1 MFSMSKTK
9 HICKTCGREYSG
21 DARFCAACG
30 SRLVARKSA
39 NRKTVYFILGI
50 SLPVILAGMLLV
62 GIFSNWDNI
71 GQMVPG
77 NTHMQTQNQ
86 TVPSVTEGAENTILD
101 QFVFTSFVPND
112 TEYTDGFWAIAT
124 SGEKTV
130 LVGLDKDLNYLCALD
145 AEQYDIYDGPYE
157 GYSYGMDL
165 TSGRNVIL
173 DSEQK
178 DVTARYAGT
187 EENGSVLSF
196 YYDDTGVTVWTCEIM
211 GSGESA
217 AFMVYAKDLQG
228 NTKYAWNLPDML
240 ETRDNLPPMPCG
252 RSWYVFGHYV
262 LDVATGQMLDMK
274 QSQTLAEGEIS
285 VLGADKDDNVFIKS
299 QTATETRLVMVI
311 PWLGTGSCLFLK
323 AEGQIGR
330 YCNSVCYV
338 HGVLAEDNEQIHGI
352 LDADGNY
359 TPWPD
364 ADREYEFLPEFKNG
378 YALVEFRNE
387 NGESV
392 VTLLDKKG
400 EMLFAPIP
408 GEAIPSVVPG
418 QEELTVF
425 SCVNYPIMTD
435 RGKESLN
442 LDGTTTLLEE
452 GSVFHTLSVTKCGS
466 NYYRIEDGKVFAD
479 YKLEEALS
487 MAN

>member
-1 MFSMSKTK
+1 MSKTK

-30 SRLVARKSA
+30 SRLVVRKSA
-39 NRKTVYFILGI
+39 NTKTVYAVLGI
-50 SLPVILAGMLLV
+50 SIPLILAGVLLAGV
-62 GIFSNWDNI
+62 FFDWNHIA
-71 GQMVPG
+71 QMVPG
-77 NTHMQTQNQ
+77 NTLVPNAQTQNQ
-86 TVPSVTEGAENTILD
+86 TVPAVTESAENTILD

-112 TEYTDGFWAIAT
+112 TEDTDGFWAFAT

-145 AEQYDIYDGPYE
+145 AAQYEIYDGPYD
-157 GYSYGMDL
+157 GYSYGRDL
-165 TSGRNVIL
+165 SSGRYVIL

-178 DVTARYAGT
+178 DVTARYVGT
-187 EENGSVLSF
+187 ETNGSLLSF
-196 YYDDTGVTVWTCEIM
+196 YYDETGVTVWTCEIM
-211 GSGESA
+211 GGEGSA

-240 ETRDNLPPMPCG
+240 DTRDNLPPMPCG
-252 RSWYVFGHYV
+252 RSLYVFGHYV

-323 AEGQIGR
+323 AGGQIGR

-378 YALVEFRNE
+378 CALVEFRNE

-479 YKLEEALS
+479 YKLKEALS

>member
-1 MFSMSKTK
+1 MSKNK
-9 HICKTCGREYSG
+9 LICKNCGREYSG
-21 DARFCAACG
+21 NAKFCAACG

-39 NRKTVYFILGI
+39 NRKTVYFVLGI
-50 SLPVILAGMLLV
+50 FLSLILTGVLLAGV
-62 GIFSNWDNI
+62 FFDWNNI
-71 GQMVPG
+71 AQMVPG
-77 NTHMQTQNQ
+77 NTLAPDAQTQDQ
-86 TVPSVTEGAENTILD
+86 TVPAVTEAAENTILD

-112 TEYTDGFWAIAT
+112 TEHTDGFWAFAT
-124 SGEKTV
+124 SGEKNV

-145 AEQYDIYDGPYE
+145 AEQYEIYDGPYD

-165 TSGRNVIL
+165 SSGRNVIL
-173 DSEQK
+173 DPEQK
-178 DVTARYAGT
+178 DVTARYVGT
-187 EENGSVLSF
+187 EANGSILSF
-196 YYDDTGVTVWTCEIM
+196 YYDETGVTVWTCEIV

-217 AFMVYAKDLQG
+217 AFMVYAKDLRG

-240 ETRDNLPPMPCG
+240 KTRDNLPPMPCG
-252 RSWYVFGHYV
+252 RSWYVFGNYV

-274 QSQTLAEGEIS
+274 QLQILAEGEIS

-299 QTATETRLVMVI
+299 QTATETRLVMVL
-311 PWLGTGSCLFLK
+311 PWFGTGSRLFLK
-323 AEGQIGR
+323 AGGQIGR
-330 YCNSVCYV
+330 YCNGVCYV

-359 TPWPD
+359 TPWPE

-378 YALVEFRNE
+378 YALSQAFCEY
-387 NGESV
+387 
-392 VTLLDKKG
+392 KG

-418 QEELTVF
+418 HEELTVF
-425 SCVNYPIMTD
+425 SCVDYPIMTD

-452 GSVFHTLSVTKCGS
+452 GSVFHTLGVIKCGK
-466 NYYRIEDGKVFAD
+466 NYYRIENGKIFAD
-479 YKLEEALS
+479 YGLKEELS

>member
-1 MFSMSKTK
+1 MSKNK
-9 HICKTCGREYSG
+9 LICKNCGREYSG
-21 DARFCAACG
+21 NAKFCAACG

-39 NRKTVYFILGI
+39 NRKTVYFVLGI
-50 SLPVILAGMLLV
+50 FLSLILTGVLLAGV
-62 GIFSNWDNI
+62 FFDWNNI
-71 GQMVPG
+71 AQMVPG
-77 NTHMQTQNQ
+77 NTLAPDAQTQDQ
-86 TVPSVTEGAENTILD
+86 TVPAVTEAAENTILD

-112 TEYTDGFWAIAT
+112 TEHTDGFWAFAT

-145 AEQYDIYDGPYE
+145 AEQYEIYDGPYD

-165 TSGRNVIL
+165 SSGRNVIL
-173 DSEQK
+173 DPEQK
-178 DVTARYAGT
+178 DVTARYVGT
-187 EENGSVLSF
+187 EANGSILSF
-196 YYDDTGVTVWTCEIM
+196 YYDETGVTVWTCEIV

-217 AFMVYAKDLQG
+217 AFMVYAKDLRG

-240 ETRDNLPPMPCG
+240 KTRDNLPPMPCG
-252 RSWYVFGHYV
+252 RSWYVFGNYV

-274 QSQTLAEGEIS
+274 QLQILAEGEIS

-299 QTATETRLVMVI
+299 QTATETRLVMVL
-311 PWLGTGSCLFLK
+311 PWFGTGSRLFLK
-323 AEGQIGR
+323 AGGQIGR
-330 YCNSVCYV
+330 YCNGVCYV

-359 TPWPD
+359 TPWPE

-418 QEELTVF
+418 HEELTVF
-425 SCVNYPIMTD
+425 SCVDYPIMTD

-452 GSVFHTLSVTKCGS
+452 GSVFHTLGVIKCGK
-466 NYYRIEDGKVFAD
+466 NYYRIENGKIFAD
-479 YKLEEALS
+479 YGLKEELS

>member
-1 MFSMSKTK
+1 MFSMSKTE
-9 HICKTCGREYSG
+9 HICKTCGREYSV

-77 NTHMQTQNQ
+77 NTHTQTQNQ

-112 TEYTDGFWAIAT
+112 TEHTDGFWAFAT
-124 SGEKTV
+124 SGEKNV

-145 AEQYDIYDGPYE
+145 AAQYEIYDGPYD
-157 GYSYGMDL
+157 GYSYGRDL
-165 TSGRNVIL
+165 SSGRYVIL

-178 DVTARYAGT
+178 DVTARYVGT
-187 EENGSVLSF
+187 ETNGSLLSF
-196 YYDDTGVTVWTCEIM
+196 YYDETGVTVWTCEIM
-211 GSGESA
+211 GGEGSA

-228 NTKYAWNLPDML
+228 NTKCAWNLPDML

-323 AEGQIGR
+323 AGGQIGR

>member
-1 MFSMSKTK
+1 MSKNK
-9 HICKTCGREYSG
+9 LICKNCGREYSG
-21 DARFCAACG
+21 DAKFCAACG

-50 SLPVILAGMLLV
+50 SLPLILAGVLLT
-62 GIFSNWDNI
+62 GSFFDWNNI
-71 GQMVPG
+71 AQMVPG
-77 NTHMQTQNQ
+77 NTLVPDAQTHNQ
-86 TVPSVTEGAENTILD
+86 TVPAVTEAAENTILD

-112 TEYTDGFWAIAT
+112 TEHTDGFWAFAT

-145 AEQYDIYDGPYE
+145 AEQYEIYDGPYD

-165 TSGRNVIL
+165 SSGRNVIL
-173 DSEQK
+173 DPEQK
-178 DVTARYAGT
+178 DVTARYVSTQA
-187 EENGSVLSF
+187 NGSVLSL
-196 YYDDTGVTVWTCEIM
+196 YRDATGVTVWTCEIM

-217 AFMVYAKDLQG
+217 AFMVYAKDLRG

-240 ETRDNLPPMPCG
+240 KTRDNLPPMPCG
-252 RSWYVFGHYV
+252 RSWYVFGNYV

-274 QSQTLAEGEIS
+274 QLQILAEGEIS

-299 QTATETRLVMVI
+299 QTATETRLVMVL
-311 PWLGTGSCLFLK
+311 PWFGTGSRLFLK
-323 AEGQIGR
+323 AGGQIGR
-330 YCNSVCYV
+330 YCNGVCYV

-359 TPWPD
+359 TPWPE

-418 QEELTVF
+418 HEELTVF
-425 SCVNYPIMTD
+425 SCVDYPIMTD

-452 GSVFHTLSVTKCGS
+452 GSVFHTLGVIKCGK
-466 NYYRIEDGKVFAD
+466 NYYRIENGKIFAD
-479 YKLEEALS
+479 YGLKEELS